1 MVRSNLIYS
10 TRWGQIAVAPI
21 PDIGTLERDAT
32 DEELQSVASVTA
44 PSRRAERLAWRAL
57 LRSISPNAVVEYL
70 GSGKPQLKNSHSHIS
85 VSHCRDCVAVALSQ
99 TPCGVDIERLDR
111 NFARVAARYISAAE
125 AALSA
130 DEHWAAVVWCA
141 KEALYKMAGREGVDF
156 LRDMQITSAS
166 KDSEVWHLVASLFGE
181 EVALRGV
188 MPDADHIVVFT
199 E

>member
-10 TRWGQIAVAPI
+10 TEWGQIAVASI
-21 PDIGTLERDAT
+21 PDIETLERDAT
-32 DEELQSVASVTA
+32 AEELQSVASVTA
-44 PSRRAERLAWRAL
+44 LSRRAERLAWRAL
-57 LRSISPNAVVEYL
+57 LRRLSPGVEVEYL
-70 GSGKPQLKNSHSHIS
+70 GSGKPQLKNSRNHIS

-99 TPCGVDIERLDR
+99 IPCGVDIERLDR
-111 NFARVAARYISAAE
+111 NFSKVAARYISATE

-166 KDSEVWHLVASLFGE
+166 KDSEAWHLTANLFDE
-181 EVALRGV
+181 EVTLRGV
-188 MPDADHIVVFT
+188 MPDKGHILVFT
-199 E
+199 V